1 MTELGKP
8 EPKDINF
15 QQKPSVVPN
24 TSSINSESIPGAPDF
39 GLASPKV
46 TLTERLR
53 TIKSTQALPDDVRD
67 ALLELKKTGRFG
79 ELLPVEASLAEAV
92 LASDSDHAATFKGL
106 SSSLGR
112 PIAHVRSITE
122 SILKRTS
129 EERNRSFSEI
139 ARSLEEAVQVRTP
152 TEVVTKVAQKP
163 SPKRKKEVIQRG
175 EPLEGGEYPW
185 GELEKLS
192 IKPKTIAVL
201 ERFQITQA
209 DLEESIREHGN
220 LSGLNPFFRKSVPPL
235 DLRSLERKVK
245 EEIRQADWPY
255 ITGEVL
261 WQYSN
266 LGNIFTT
273 HQAMSRMGIK
283 ISEKEIRDIF
293 LEHGLPSASHKEELV
308 IIPRKDGKPGIRVW
322 KHNK

>member
-15 QQKPSVVPN
+15 QQKPSIAIPQ
-24 TSSINSESIPGAPDF
+24 TSSVNLGNVPGPSDSD
-39 GLASPKV
+39 LASPKV

-67 ALLELKKTGRFG
+67 AFLEIKNTGRFG
-79 ELLPVEASLAEAV
+79 ELSPAEASLAEAV

-106 SSSLGR
+106 ASSLGR
-112 PIAHVRSITE
+112 PIAHMRSIAE

-129 EERNRSFSEI
+129 AERNRSFSAM
-139 ARSLEEAVQVRTP
+139 ARSLEEAMQVPTP
-152 TEVVTKVAQKP
+152 AKVVAESAQKP
-163 SPKRKKEVIQRG
+163 SSKGKKEKIQRG

-192 IKPKTIAVL
+192 IKPKTIAIL

-209 DLEESIREHGN
+209 DLEQSIREHGN
-220 LSGLNPFFRKSVPPL
+220 LSGLNPFFRKSMQPL
-235 DLRSLERKVK
+235 DLRALERVVK

-273 HQAMSRMGIK
+273 HQKMSELGIK
-283 ISEKEIRDIF
+283 ISEKEIREIF
-293 LEHGLPSASHKEELV
+293 LEYGVPSVS
-308 IIPRKDGKPGIRVW
+308 RGNSR
-322 KHNK
+322 